1 MKSAKKKIVILAAA
15 HAIMAI
21 IPAVYYYIELF
32 SSLTIAKKPVILQQ
46 G

>member
-1 MKSAKKKIVILAAA
+1 MKSAKKKIVIVTVALAV
-15 HAIMAI
+15 MAI